1 MKSSTILSKPPY
13 HLLAMII
20 FILVS
25 IFFNMPAFQGN
36 KLASHDYFTWSFGAQ
51 ETIDYYKTTGENA
64 QWTNAQFGGMPSVMI
79 NYYAETNWFQKVW
92 YGLTGYKTGMPFN
105 PAYFFFWAMF
115 TFYLLSTALKIKP
128 LIGVLGSIAFAFST
142 YHPIIIAAGHNTK
155 MVDLAFLPGI
165 IAGIIWAYKGRYLM
179 GAAVAGLFLSFFL
192 DAGHY
197 QIIFYG
203 AIFCALIA
211 IGYLF
216 EAIKKKE
223 LKTWGIASALLVVA
237 VGVSFLSSSSR
248 ILQTLTYT
256 ELSMRGGN
264 SVLSENTSTG
274 LEKDYAF
281 AWSNGIGEAFC
292 MVVPNLYGA
301 SSSYELNQ
309 SSNYAQALT
318 QAGVSPQD
326 AANMSKNAPTYW
338 GVQSSLSGPM
348 YFGAIIFFLG
358 ILGLVSIR
366 SSVKW
371 WILGAGIICLFFS
384 FGKNMAWLN
393 FFLFDHVPMFNKFRS
408 PNMAMSLTGLAFPI
422 LAVWGLHAFISE
434 SIPNLQA
441 KKHLKL
447 SAIITGA
454 IILLILVNIVLIY
467 SFIGLGDE
475 GLKGQL
481 TQYFGPQ
488 GAENI
493 LQALIKDRSSMAYS
507 SWFKSFLFIGV
518 TVGIL
523 YAIIKNKLK
532 VVPGLVVL
540 IVIVSIDMMSIGK
553 KYLNETHYMDDF
565 TFENQFRASEIDKE
579 ILKDQDL
586 YYRVFDTRQSPFNDA
601 KASIFHKSIGGYHPA
616 KMQAYQD
623 LITAHIGSFNG
634 AVLSMLNTKYI
645 ISRGQQQQQ
654 DIYQINPGALGNAW
668 FVSRSKVVNSR
679 KEALDALA
687 ASQLGAPPNPT
698 DFNPAEEVIMEKE
711 VAQNVNA
718 KSWIVDSEQRPS
730 IELTSYTPNQLVF
743 KSNNTEDGFAVFS
756 DVYYPK
762 GWVARIGNSEA
773 TIQEVNFLLRGLEIP
788 KGEHTITFSFENPAF
803 EKGERFGL
811 FGSIGLTLLILAAL
825 GQFVLDL
832 KKKKSTNV

>member
-1 MKSSTILSKPPY
+1 MKSSTLLSKPPY
-13 HLLAMII
+13 HLLALII

-36 KLASHDYFTWSFGAQ
+36 KLASHDYFTWAFGAQ
-51 ETIDYYKTTGENA
+51 EAIEHYKATGENA
-64 QWTNAQFGGMPSVMI
+64 QWTNAQFGGMPGVMI
-79 NYYAETNWFQKVW
+79 NYHAETNWYQKIW
-92 YGLTGYKTGMPFN
+92 NGLTGYKTGMPFN
-105 PAYFFFWAMF
+105 PAYFFFWAML
-115 TFYLLSTALKIKP
+115 TFYLLSNALKIKP
-128 LIGVLGSIAFAFST
+128 LIGILGSIAFAFST

-165 IAGIIWAYKGRYLM
+165 IAGIIWAYRGRYLM

-203 AIFCALIA
+203 AIFCGLIA

-216 EAIKKKE
+216 EAIKKKKI
-223 LKTWGIASALLVVA
+223 KTWGIASALLLIT

-256 ELSMRGGN
+256 DQSMRGGN
-264 SVLSENTSTG
+264 SVLTENAGAG
-274 LEKDYAF
+274 LDKSYAF

-301 SSSYELNQ
+301 SSSYALDA
-309 SSNYAQALT
+309 SSNYTQALT

-326 AANMSKNAPTYW
+326 AANMSQNAPTYW
-338 GVQSSLSGPM
+338 GPQSSLSGPM
-348 YFGAIIFFLG
+348 YFGAIIFFLA

-366 SSVKW
+366 SSIKW
-371 WILGAGIICLFFS
+371 WVFGAGILCLFFS
-384 FGKNMAWLN
+384 FGSNMAWLN
-393 FFLFDHVPMFNKFRS
+393 YFLFDNISIFNKFRS

-434 SIPNLQA
+434 SIPSLQA
-441 KKHLKL
+441 EKHLKRA
-447 SAIITGA
+447 AIITGSVL
-454 IILLILVNIVLIY
+454 LLILINIVAIY

-475 GLKGQL
+475 GLKNQL
-481 TQYFGPQ
+481 SQYFGLQ
-488 GAENI
+488 GSENI
-493 LQALIKDRSSMAYS
+493 LQALIKDRKSMAYS

-518 TVGIL
+518 SAGVL
-523 YAIIKNKLK
+523 YALMKKKLQ
-532 VVPGLVVL
+532 VVPALAVL
-540 IVIVSIDMMSIGK
+540 IVLVSIDMMSIGK
-553 KYLNETHYMDDF
+553 RYLNEDNYMDNF
-565 TFENQFRASEIDKE
+565 TFDNQFRASEIDKE
-579 ILKDQDL
+579 ILKDPDL
-586 YYRVFDTRQSPFNDA
+586 YYRVFDTRQSPFNDS
-601 KASIFHKSIGGYHPA
+601 KASVFHKSIGGYHPA
-616 KMQAYQD
+616 KIQAYQD
-623 LITAHIGSFNG
+623 LISTHIGSFNG

-668 FVSRSKVVNSR
+668 FVSHAKVVNDR
-679 KEALDALA
+679 RAAIDALA
-687 ASQLGAPPNPT
+687 AAQLGAPAEPT
-698 DFNPAEEVIMEKE
+698 DFNPSEEVVMVQD
-711 VAQNVNA
+711 VANSV
-718 KSWIVDSEQRPS
+718 KSTSWIISPDSRPK
-730 IELTSYTPNQLVF
+730 IELTSYAPDQLVF

-756 DVYYPK
+756 DLYYPN
-762 GWVARIGNSEA
+762 GWVAKIGNAEVP
-773 TIQEVNFLLRGLEIP
+773 IHEVNFLLRGLEIP
-788 KGEHTITFSFENPAF
+788 KGEHTITFTFVNPAF
-803 EKGERFGL
+803 ERGERFGL